1 MMMTGRGGADIAGTL
16 TILAE
21 NVRPRLELLR
31 QLLTTSR
38 RQLMSQGFGH
48 LRNADD
54 LVYFKDPQRG
64 VDVERQL
71 DELSNHELAAL
82 FAVLKHLWKYPE
94 SLMDV
99 RAQRGPVRGYV

>member
-1 MMMTGRGGADIAGTL
+1 
-16 TILAE
+16 
-21 NVRPRLELLR
+21 
-31 QLLTTSR
+31 
-38 RQLMSQGFGH
+38 MSQGFGR

-54 LVYFKDPQRG
+54 LVYFKDAERG

-71 DELSNHELAAL
+71 DELSNHEPAAL
-82 FAVLKHLWKYPE
+82 FAVLKHLWTYPE